1 MVLREKILFNIA
13 LPIILVGLF
22 VIVVFTALYFE
33 SLTIE
38 IYAIFTLVAIFI
50 FLFGF
55 AIGQKFSS
63 PVKQLLE
70 KAEQLSKGELG
81 SRIYLETKDEFEE
94 LSKAFNKIAEELQES
109 HTATEKAEDVAD
121 LKIRAKTKELEE
133 TINVL
138 EQKVKNR
145 AAEIQKIIT
154 ESENIRNLVKCREAE
169 IIKLKKELKG
179 LKEGTGG
186 KDVFKKSKE
195 FK

>member
-1 MVLREKILFNIA
+1 MTIQRKIIFQIA
-13 LPIILVGLF
+13 IPIILVGLF

-55 AIGQKFSS
+55 AIGQRFSS

-70 KAEQLSKGELG
+70 KAEQLSRGNLD

-94 LSKAFNKIAEELQES
+94 LSKAFNKIAEDLKES
-109 HTATEKAEDVAD
+109 CANVEKAEGIAD
-121 LKIRAKTKELEE
+121 LKIRAKTKDLEE
-133 TINVL
+133 TVSAL

-145 AAEIQKIIT
+145 AADIQKIIT
-154 ESENIRNLVKCREAE
+154 ESESLQNLIKSRETE
-169 IIKLKKELKG
+169 IIELKKELKE
-179 LKEGTGG
+179 LKG
-186 KDVFKKSKE
+186 FKEQKIFPQK
-195 FK
+195 K

>member
-1 MVLREKILFNIA
+1 MALRGRILFSIT

-70 KAEQLSKGELG
+70 KAEQLSKGELS

-121 LKIRAKTKELEE
+121 LKIRAKTKELDE
-133 TINVL
+133 TIGIL

-145 AAEIQKIIT
+145 AAEVQRIIT
-154 ESENIRNLVKCREAE
+154 ESENLQGLVKNRETE
-169 IIKLKKELKG
+169 IIKLKKELK
-179 LKEGTGG
+179 EI
-186 KDVFKKSKE
+186 KDFKGQKNANK
-195 FK
+195 